1 MEAREAQAILE
12 KSRQE
17 KKIIYEPQE
26 NMMDSKKYGSQ
37 IQKRETA
44 SLKKTSFENLIELPP
59 QASCITCQNVQPV
72 YYNGEGECLVC
83 KAEREKKEEEQ
94 QYIENII
101 IYISKA
107 GVPKR
112 LLEAQDNRNITGFIT
127 GPAGSG
133 KSWIAAAMVRKALLE
148 HKRVRFIP
156 VTKLLRCLR
165 DSFSGNNHHSS
176 WLYDDVDDILDGT
189 DTEIINKLLGLNLLI
204 LDDLGAEKTT
214 DFAKQ
219 AIYEIIDGR
228 YQAMKDTII
237 TSNLSLQEI
246 SARFDD
252 RIASR
257 IAGMGKILKL
267 TGKDRRLS

>member
-1 MEAREAQAILE
+1 MIPKVIDEWEERW
-12 KSRQE
+12 
-17 KKIIYEPQE
+17 
-26 NMMDSKKYGSQ
+26 
-37 IQKRETA
+37 KR
-44 SLKKTSFENLIELPP
+44 NLSVE
-59 QASCITCQNVQPV
+59 ASCIVCRTE
-72 YYNGEGECLVC
+72 YEGNPF
-83 KAEREKKEEEQ
+83 KKEDKISCPICKERKQKEYEEQ
-94 QYIENII
+94 YLKDHIQEYME
-101 IYISKA
+101 KA

-112 LLEAQDNRNITGFIT
+112 LLDSQDTRNITGFIT
-127 GPAGSG
+127 GPAGVG
-133 KSWIAAAMVRKALLE
+133 KSWIAAAMVRKALLA
-148 HKRVRFIP
+148 HQKVRFIP
-156 VTKLLRCLR
+156 ITKLLRTIR
-165 DSFSGNNHHSS
+165 DSFSDKGNINWQDEDNLGS
-176 WLYDDVDDILDGT
+176 T
-189 DTEIINKLLGLNLLI
+189 DSEIIEKLLRFDLLV

-237 TSNLSLQEI
+237 TSNLSLQDI